1 MKLAARLLRVVLAAA
16 LLAPSSAFAQMR
28 ASVPGASAG
37 APTVVPS
44 FGAGLSAASVAG
56 PSLSAPSL
64 SPAAVLSA
72 PALVPSAV
80 SPVPAALLDSPK
92 ANRPVAAAAAKAVAP
107 AGVVPSALKPADAQA
122 PAKLDALTALRDM
135 PATLESAPAAAGR
148 FDGAK
153 VRDALD
159 EPVEPETV
167 TREISDQ
174 DVEEDLALWFTRKQ
188 KVDIKKDQIYTLV
201 RPILGNGS
209 RRYWE
214 KFEEKKSLVVKV
226 GGQGM
231 FMSRITYARSVP
243 INRMTLK
250 DFQGVYSKS
259 MLRGKT
265 IYKLRAK
272 LIAELNER
280 NDRTMRGQ
288 AGVVTQLSEV
298 RVVRVM
304 PFGQARLLPENKDE
318 DVYAPVERKAY
329 ALPPAMQGLN
339 HMSPKVVFIDMRL
352 FPDGVPYPILEDMT
366 KLMKAGMYF
375 ALLSDKAN
383 GAPGSVEEQLTRGLT
398 MKQKDSISRYK
409 LVVLSDDG
417 NALQSY
423 DGAFA
428 RYLPSQRFANQEQEL
443 MRFAAKQLG
452 LSGAIA
458 SHGTEF
464 IAPVLKGADAAAT
477 LSALLAQ
484 MKSLGLP
491 AGSWQAVVAER
502 DGKASVV
509 VRPHSLASAVPHLLE
524 SLREQEGLYV
534 NPSDIMTISRDE
546 ALLAATKGSFQPSS
560 LLEEQG
566 ADLAD
571 AALAAVLGP
580 YRENRPGDLAASAS
594 KITSFIYNP
603 DRVGSGFNGGSIYM
617 MMGHVMHAAFNWA
630 VWKYRNEGVFP
641 SADDTVEAAEKIW
654 LHEESRRTGKN
665 IDRPGENL
673 AGFHEVMR
681 GRMRTMH
688 AVTADILKVYPIAIG
703 TELSNMLVF
712 DNYKKGVPDNRD
724 ILRLIFDFVV
734 AREMPDGTLEV
745 AVVDFK
751 TGQTPTLQNLE
762 KDTQVQLYDLA
773 IRKMWPKI
781 SIPYGAL
788 GERRPVSD
796 YKIRFIYPT
805 AGYQPLLN
813 EWSRIKF
820 ERFLRNVMNRM
831 RRHNAPPAPKPAA
844 KPKRKAKK
852 APVKK

>member
-16 LLAPSSAFAQMR
+16 LLAPSSAFAQVR

-37 APTVVPS
+37 APTVIPS
-44 FGAGLSAASVAG
+44 FGAGLSAPSVTA
-56 PSLSAPSL
+56 PSVNAPSLSLTPVLSAPSVAP
-64 SPAAVLSA
+64 SVIPSVLPS
-72 PALVPSAV
+72 VPFAR
-80 SPVPAALLDSPK
+80 K
-92 ANRPVAAAAAKAVAP
+92 PVAAAASRAVAL
-107 AGVVPSALKPADAQA
+107 SAAQA
-122 PAKLDALTALRDM
+122 AVNSPNALAALREM
-135 PATLESAPAAAGR
+135 PSTLESAPAAAGK

-153 VRDALD
+153 VRDALE

-167 TREISDQ
+167 TSEISDQ
-174 DVEEDLALWFTRKQ
+174 DVQEDLALWFTRKQ
-188 KVDIKKDQIYTLV
+188 KADIKKDQVYALV
-201 RPILGNGS
+201 RPVLGNGS

-214 KFEEKKSLVVKV
+214 KFEEKKSLVIKV
-226 GGQGM
+226 AGQGM
-231 FMSRITYARSVP
+231 FMSRVTYARTVP

-265 IYKLRAK
+265 IHKLRAK

-288 AGVVTQLSEV
+288 SGVVTQLSEV

-304 PFGQARLLPENKDE
+304 PFGEARLLPENKDE
-318 DVYAPVERKAY
+318 DVYAPVARAKYE
-329 ALPPAMQGLN
+329 LPAAMQGLN
-339 HMSPKVVFIDMRL
+339 HMSPKVVFLDMRL
-352 FPDGVPYPILEDMT
+352 FKDGVPYPLIEDMT

-375 ALLSDKAN
+375 VLLSDKAN
-383 GAPGSVEEQLTRGLT
+383 DALGSVEEQLTRGLT
-398 MKQKDSISRYK
+398 MKQKENISRYK
-409 LVVLSDDG
+409 MIVLSDDG

-428 RYLPSQRFANQEQEL
+428 RYLPSRRFADQEQEL
-443 MRFAAKQLG
+443 MRFAARQLG
-452 LSGAIA
+452 LASLVA
-458 SHGTEF
+458 SHGTEL
-464 IAPVLKGADAAAT
+464 IVTVKKGGDAEAT
-477 LSALLAQ
+477 KLALIAQ
-484 MKSLGLP
+484 MKAMGLP
-491 AGSWQAVVAER
+491 ADAWQTSISRVGDADAFVI
-502 DGKASVV
+502 
-509 VRPHSLASAVPHLLE
+509 VRPQNLASSIPHLLE
-524 SLREQEGLYV
+524 SLREYEGLYV

-546 ALLAATKGSFQPSS
+546 ALLAATKGSVQTATM
-560 LLEEQG
+560 LEQQG
-566 ADLAD
+566 AELAD
-571 AALAAVLGP
+571 ASISAILGP

-603 DRVGSGFNGGSIYM
+603 DRVGGGFNGGSIYM

-641 SADDTVEAAEKIW
+641 SADDTIAAAEKIW
-654 LHEESRRTGKN
+654 LREEADRTGKN

-673 AGFHEVMR
+673 AGFHEVMV

-773 IRKMWPKI
+773 VRKMWPTI
-781 SIPYGAL
+781 SVPYGAS
-788 GERRPVSD
+788 GERRKVSD
-796 YKIRFIYPT
+796 YKIRFIYPS
-805 AGYQPLLN
+805 AGYQPILN
-813 EWSRIKF
+813 EWTRIKF
-820 ERFLRNVMNRM
+820 ERFLRNVMNRI
-831 RRHNAPPAPKPAA
+831 RKHNAPPAPKPEGKA
-844 KPKRKAKK
+844 KPKTKAK
-852 APVKK
+852 AAAKK

>member
-1 MKLAARLLRVVLAAA
+1 MNFAARLLRVVLAAA

-28 ASVPGASAG
+28 VSVPGASAG

-44 FGAGLSAASVAG
+44 FGTGLSAPSVTA

-64 SPAAVLSA
+64 SLTPVLSA
-72 PALVPSAV
+72 PSVVPSAV
-80 SPVPAALLDSPK
+80 SS
-92 ANRPVAAAAAKAVAP
+92 
-107 AGVVPSALKPADAQA
+107 VPSALKPVAAAAKAAVPAGVVPAAQKPVDPEA
-122 PAKLDALTALRDM
+122 PAKLSALNALRDM
-135 PATLESAPAAAGR
+135 PATLESAPAAAGK

-153 VRDALD
+153 VRDAAD

-167 TREISDQ
+167 TSEISDQ
-174 DVEEDLALWFTRKQ
+174 DVQEDLALWFTRKQ
-188 KVDIKKDQIYTLV
+188 KADIKKDQVYALV
-201 RPILGNGS
+201 RPVLGNGS

-214 KFEEKKSLVVKV
+214 KFEEKKSPVIK
-226 GGQGM
+226 GAGQGM
-231 FMSRITYARSVP
+231 FMSRVTYARTVP

-250 DFQGVYSKS
+250 DFEGVYSKS

-288 AGVVTQLSEV
+288 SGVVTQLSEV

-304 PFGQARLLPENKDE
+304 PFNEARLLPENKDE
-318 DVYAPVERKAY
+318 ETYAPVARTKYE
-329 ALPPAMQGLN
+329 LPAAMQGLN
-339 HMSPKVVFIDMRL
+339 HMSPKVVFLDMRL
-352 FPDGVPYPILEDMT
+352 FKDGVPYPLIEDMT

-375 ALLSDKAN
+375 VLLSDKPN
-383 GAPGSVEEQLTRGLT
+383 DGPGSVEEQLTRGLS
-398 MKQKDSISRYK
+398 MKQKEQISRYK
-409 LVVLSDDG
+409 MVVLADDG

-428 RYLPSQRFANQEQEL
+428 RYLPSNRFSNQEQEM
-443 MRFAAKQLG
+443 MRFAARQLG
-452 LSGAIA
+452 LASLVS
-458 SHGTEF
+458 SHGTEL
-464 IAPVLKGADAAAT
+464 IVTVKKGGDAEAT
-477 LSALLAQ
+477 KLALVAQ
-484 MKSLGLP
+484 MKAMGLP
-491 AGSWQAVVAER
+491 TESWQA
-502 DGKASVV
+502 SVSQTGDNAFV
-509 VRPHSLASAVPHLLE
+509 IVRPQNLASAIPHLLE
-524 SLREQEGLYV
+524 SLREYEGLYV
-534 NPSDIMTISRDE
+534 NPSDIMTISQDA
-546 ALLAATKGSFQPSS
+546 ALLAATKGSVQPSTM
-560 LLEEQG
+560 LEQQG
-566 ADLAD
+566 AELAD
-571 AALAAVLGP
+571 ASISAVLGP

-603 DRVGSGFNGGSIYM
+603 DRVGGGAFNGGSIYM
-617 MMGHVMHAAFNWA
+617 MMGHVMHSAFNWA

-641 SADDTVEAAEKIW
+641 SADETIAAAEKIW
-654 LHEESRRTGKN
+654 LREEADRTGKN

-673 AGFHEVMR
+673 AGFHEVMV

-751 TGQTPTLQNLE
+751 TGQTPTLQNLK

-781 SIPYGAL
+781 SVPYGAL
-788 GERRPVSD
+788 GERRAVSD
-796 YKIRFIYPT
+796 YKIRFIYPS

-820 ERFLRNVMNRM
+820 ERFLRNVMNRI
-831 RRHNAPPAPKPAA
+831 RRHNAPPAPKPEAKAKRKPKAKAAA
-844 KPKRKAKK
+844 KK
-852 APVKK
+852 

>member
-1 MKLAARLLRVVLAAA
+1 MSFAARLLRVVLAAA

-37 APTVVPS
+37 APTMVPS
-44 FGAGLSAASVAG
+44 IGAGLSAPSVTG
-56 PSLSAPSL
+56 PSMSAPSL
-64 SPAAVLSA
+64 SLTPVLTA
-72 PALVPSAV
+72 PAIAPSAV
-80 SPVPAALLDSPK
+80 SPVPSALK
-92 ANRPVAAAAAKAVAP
+92 PVSAVAAKAAVP
-107 AGVVPSALKPADAQA
+107 AGVVPAAQKPV
-122 PAKLDALTALRDM
+122 DALTALRDM

-153 VRDALD
+153 VRDALE

-174 DVEEDLALWFTRKQ
+174 NVEEDLALWFTRKQ
-188 KVDIKKDQIYTLV
+188 KTDIKKDQVYALV
-201 RPILGNGS
+201 RPVLGNGS

-214 KFEEKKSLVVKV
+214 KFEEDKSLVIKV
-226 GGQGM
+226 AGQGM
-231 FMSRITYARSVP
+231 FVSKVTYARTVP
-243 INRMTLK
+243 INRMTLR

-298 RVVRVM
+298 RVVRVL

-318 DVYAPVERKAY
+318 DVYAPVVRKSY
-329 ALPPAMQGLN
+329 ALPAAMQGLN
-339 HMSPKVVFIDMRL
+339 HMSPKVVFLDMRL

-383 GAPGSVEEQLTRGLT
+383 GAPGAVEEQLTRGLT

-452 LSGAIA
+452 LAGAIA

-464 IAPVLKGADAAAT
+464 IAPVMKGGDAEAT
-477 LSALLAQ
+477 KKALIAQ
-484 MKSLGLP
+484 MKTLGLP
-491 AGSWQAVVAER
+491 VGSWQSVVAER
-502 DGKASVV
+502 DGKTSVV
-509 VRPHSLASAVPHLLE
+509 VRPHNLASAVPHLLE

-560 LLEEQG
+560 LLEQQG
-566 ADLAD
+566 AELAD
-571 AALAAVLGP
+571 ASLAAVLGP

-603 DRVGSGFNGGSIYM
+603 DRVGGGFNGGSIYM

-641 SADDTVEAAEKIW
+641 SADDTVAAAEKIW
-654 LHEESRRTGKN
+654 LHEEAERKGKN

-673 AGFHEVMR
+673 AGFHEVMK

-688 AVTADILKVYPIAIG
+688 AVTADILKVYPIAVG

-796 YKIRFIYPT
+796 YKIRFIYPS

-844 KPKRKAKK
+844 KKKRKPK
-852 APVKK
+852 ARSSAN

>member
-1 MKLAARLLRVVLAAA
+1 MNFAARLLRVVLAAA
-16 LLAPSSAFAQMR
+16 MLAPSSAFAQAR
-28 ASVPGASAG
+28 VSVPGASAG
-37 APTVVPS
+37 APTIVPS
-44 FGAGLSAASVAG
+44 LGGGLGA
-56 PSLSAPSL
+56 PSLSAPSFSAPSL
-64 SPAAVLSA
+64 GSALMPALSA
-72 PALVPSAV
+72 PSIAPSALI
-80 SPVPAALLDSPK
+80 P
-92 ANRPVAAAAAKAVAP
+92 AAAAAKTVP
-107 AGVVPSALKPADAQA
+107 VAGVVPAAPAPIDAEA
-122 PAKLDALTALRDM
+122 PAKLSALTALRDM
-135 PATLESAPAAAGR
+135 PVALESAPAAASK

-153 VRDALD
+153 VRSAME
-159 EPVEPETV
+159 EPTEPETV
-167 TREISDQ
+167 TSEVSDQ
-174 DVEEDLALWFTRKQ
+174 NVQDDLALWFTRKQ
-188 KVDIKKDQIYTLV
+188 KVDIKKDQVYTLI
-201 RPILGNGS
+201 RPVLGNGS

-214 KFEEKKSLVVKV
+214 KFEEKASLIVKV
-226 GGQGM
+226 AGQGM
-231 FMSRITYARSVP
+231 FVSKVTYARTVP

-250 DFQGVYSKS
+250 DFEGVYSKS

-288 AGVVTQLSEV
+288 SGVVTQLSEV

-318 DVYAPVERKAY
+318 DTYAPVARTKYE
-329 ALPPAMQGLN
+329 LPAAMQGLF
-339 HMSPKVVFIDMRL
+339 HMSPKVVFLDMRL
-352 FPDGVPYPILEDMT
+352 FKDGVPYPLIEDMT

-375 ALLSDKAN
+375 VLLSDKAN
-383 GAPGSVEEQLTRGLT
+383 DAPGSVEEQLTKGLS
-398 MKQKDSISRYK
+398 MKQKDGISRYK
-409 LVVLSDDG
+409 MVVLADDG

-428 RYLPSQRFANQEQEL
+428 RYLPSNRFSGQEQEL
-443 MRFAAKQLG
+443 MRFAARQLG
-452 LSGAIA
+452 LASVIS
-458 SHGTEF
+458 SHGTEL
-464 IAPVLKGADAAAT
+464 IVTVKKGADADAT
-477 LSALLAQ
+477 LKTVVAQ
-484 MKSLGLP
+484 MKTLGLP
-491 AGSWQAVVAER
+491 TDSWQA
-502 DGKASVV
+502 SVSRTGDTDAFV
-509 VRPHSLASAVPHLLE
+509 IVRPQNLASAIPHLLE
-524 SLREQEGLYV
+524 SLREHEGLYV
-534 NPSDIMTISRDE
+534 NPSDIMLISRDE
-546 ALLAATKGSFQPSS
+546 ALQAAMKGSVQTATM
-560 LLEEQG
+560 LEVQG
-566 ADLAD
+566 AELAD
-571 AALAAVLGP
+571 ASISAILGP

-594 KITSFIYNP
+594 KITSFMYNP
-603 DRVGSGFNGGSIYM
+603 DRVGGGFNGGSIYM
-617 MMGHVMHAAFNWA
+617 MMGHVMHSAFNWA

-641 SADDTVEAAEKIW
+641 SADETVAAAEKIW
-654 LHEESRRTGKN
+654 IREEAERTGKN

-673 AGFHEVMR
+673 AGFHEVMK

-712 DNYKKGVPDNRD
+712 DNYKKGVADNRD

-762 KDTQVQLYDLA
+762 KDVQVQLYDLA

-781 SIPYGAL
+781 SVPYGAL

-796 YKIRFIYPT
+796 YKIRFIYPS

-831 RRHNAPPAPKPAA
+831 RKKNAPPAPKPEAKA
-844 KPKRKAKK
+844 KRKPKAKASAKK
-852 APVKK
+852 S

>member
-1 MKLAARLLRVVLAAA
+1 MNLSARLLRVVLAAA
-16 LLAPSSAFAQMR
+16 LMAPSSAFAQIR

-44 FGAGLSAASVAG
+44 FGAGLSAPSVTA

-64 SPAAVLSA
+64 SLTPVLSA

-80 SPVPAALLDSPK
+80 SPVPSALK
-92 ANRPVAAAAAKAVAP
+92 PVAAAAKATMP
-107 AGVVPSALKPADAQA
+107 AGVVPDAQKPVDPEA
-122 PAKLDALTALRDM
+122 PAKLSALTALRDM
-135 PATLESAPAAAGR
+135 PATLESAPAAAEK

-153 VRDALD
+153 VRDALE

-167 TREISDQ
+167 TSEVSDQ
-174 DVEEDLALWFTRKQ
+174 DVQEDLALWFTRKQ
-188 KVDIKKDQIYTLV
+188 KADIKKDQVYALV
-201 RPILGNGS
+201 RPVLGNGS

-214 KFEEKKSLVVKV
+214 KFEEKKSLVIKV
-226 GGQGM
+226 AGQGM
-231 FMSRITYARSVP
+231 FVSKVTYARTVP

-250 DFQGVYSKS
+250 DFEGVYSKS

-288 AGVVTQLSEV
+288 SGVVTQLSEV

-304 PFGQARLLPENKDE
+304 PFNEARLLPENKDE
-318 DVYAPVERKAY
+318 EIYAPVARTKYELPA
-329 ALPPAMQGLN
+329 ALQGLN
-339 HMSPKVVFIDMRL
+339 HMSPKVVFLDMRL
-352 FPDGVPYPILEDMT
+352 FKDGVPYPLIEDMT

-375 ALLSDKAN
+375 VLLSDKPN
-383 GAPGSVEEQLTRGLT
+383 DGPGSVEEQLTRGLS
-398 MKQKDSISRYK
+398 MKQKDQISRYK
-409 LVVLSDDG
+409 MVVLADDG

-428 RYLPSQRFANQEQEL
+428 RYLPSRRFANQEQEM
-443 MRFAAKQLG
+443 MRFAARQLG
-452 LSGAIA
+452 LASLVS
-458 SHGTEF
+458 SHGTEL
-464 IAPVLKGADAAAT
+464 IVTVKKGGHAEAT
-477 LSALLAQ
+477 KLALVAQ
-484 MKSLGLP
+484 MKAMGLP
-491 AGSWQAVVAER
+491 TESWQA
-502 DGKASVV
+502 SVSQTGDNAFV
-509 VRPHSLASAVPHLLE
+509 IVRPQNLASAIPHLLE
-524 SLREQEGLYV
+524 SLREYEGLYV
-534 NPSDIMTISRDE
+534 NPSDIMTISQDT
-546 ALLAATKGSFQPSS
+546 ALLAATKGSVQPSTM
-560 LLEEQG
+560 LEQQG
-566 ADLAD
+566 AELAD
-571 AALAAVLGP
+571 ASISAVLGP

-603 DRVGSGFNGGSIYM
+603 DRVGGGFNGGSIYM

-641 SADDTVEAAEKIW
+641 SADETIAAAEKIW
-654 LHEESRRTGKN
+654 LREEADRTGKN

-673 AGFHEVMR
+673 AGFHEVMV

-781 SIPYGAL
+781 SVPYGAL

-796 YKIRFIYPT
+796 YKIRFIYPS

-820 ERFLRNVMNRM
+820 ERFLRNVMNRI
-831 RRHNAPPAPKPAA
+831 RRHNAPPAPKPEGKA
-844 KPKRKAKK
+844 KPKAKAKP
-852 APVKK
+852 AAKK

>member
-44 FGAGLSAASVAG
+44 FGTGLSAPSVTA

-64 SPAAVLSA
+64 SLTPVLSA

-80 SPVPAALLDSPK
+80 SPVPSALK
-92 ANRPVAAAAAKAVAP
+92 PVAAAAKAAIP
-107 AGVVPSALKPADAQA
+107 AGVVPAAEKPVDPEA
-122 PAKLDALTALRDM
+122 PAKLSALNALRDM
-135 PATLESAPAAAGR
+135 PATLESAPAAAGK

-153 VRDALD
+153 VRPALE

-167 TREISDQ
+167 TSEISDQ
-174 DVEEDLALWFTRKQ
+174 NVQEDLALWFTRKQ
-188 KVDIKKDQIYTLV
+188 KTDIKKDQVYALV
-201 RPILGNGS
+201 RPVLGNGS

-214 KFEEKKSLVVKV
+214 KFEEKKSLVIKV
-226 GGQGM
+226 AGQGM
-231 FMSRITYARSVP
+231 FVSKVTYARTVP

-250 DFQGVYSKS
+250 DFEGVYSKS

-280 NDRTMRGQ
+280 NARTTRGQ
-288 AGVVTQLSEV
+288 SGVVTQLSEV

-304 PFGQARLLPENKDE
+304 PFGEARLLPENKDE
-318 DVYAPVERKAY
+318 ETYSPVARTPYQLPAP
-329 ALPPAMQGLN
+329 LQGLY
-339 HMSPKVVFIDMRL
+339 HMTPKVVLLDMRL
-352 FPDGVPYPILEDMT
+352 FKDGVPFPLIEDMT
-366 KLMKAGMYF
+366 KLMKSGVYF
-375 ALLSDKAN
+375 VLLSDKPN
-383 GAPGSVEEQLTRGLT
+383 DAPGSVEEQLTRGLS
-398 MKQKDSISRYK
+398 MKQKEQISRYK
-409 LVVLSDDG
+409 MVVLADDG
-417 NALQSY
+417 NVLQSY

-428 RYLPSQRFANQEQEL
+428 RYLPSRRFSGQEQEL
-443 MRFAAKQLG
+443 MRFAAS
-452 LSGAIA
+452 LSGMQGETL

-464 IAPVLKGADAAAT
+464 VSYLKKGEGAEGAMAS
-477 LSALLAQ
+477 LKSSLA
-484 MKSLGLP
+484 KNGLP
-491 AGSWQAVVAER
+491 VDSWQF
-502 DGKASVV
+502 SVGTKNGRSV
-509 VRPHSLASAVPHLLE
+509 LIVRPQNLASAVPYLLE
-524 SLREQEGLYV
+524 TLRDQEGLYV
-534 NPSDIMTISRDE
+534 NPGDMMTISRDE
-546 ALLAATKGSFQPSS
+546 ALLAATKGSVQPSA
-560 LLEEQG
+560 LLEVQG
-566 ADLAD
+566 AELAD
-571 AALAAVLGP
+571 ASLAAILGP

-603 DRVGSGFNGGSIYM
+603 DRVGGGFNGGSIYM
-617 MMGHVMHAAFNWA
+617 MMGHVMHSAFNWA

-641 SADDTVEAAEKIW
+641 SADETVAAAEKIW
-654 LHEESRRTGKN
+654 LHEESQREGRN

-673 AGFHEVMR
+673 AGFHEVMV

-688 AVTADILKVYPIAIG
+688 AVTADILKVYPIAVG

-773 IRKMWPKI
+773 VRKMWPTL
-781 SIPYGAL
+781 SVPYGAN
-788 GERRPVSD
+788 GERRKVSD
-796 YKIRFIYPT
+796 YKIRFIYPS
-805 AGYQPLLN
+805 AGYQPILN
-813 EWSRIKF
+813 EWTRIKF
-820 ERFLRNVMNRM
+820 ERFLRNVMNRI
-831 RRHNAPPAPKPAA
+831 RRHNAPPAPKPEAKAKRKPKAKAAA
-844 KPKRKAKK
+844 KK
-852 APVKK
+852 

>member
-16 LLAPSSAFAQMR
+16 LLAPSSAFAQVR

-44 FGAGLSAASVAG
+44 FGAGLSAPSVAA

-64 SPAAVLSA
+64 SLTPVLAAPSI
-72 PALVPSAV
+72 VPSAA
-80 SPVPAALLDSPK
+80 SP
-92 ANRPVAAAAAKAVAP
+92 
-107 AGVVPSALKPADAQA
+107 VPSALKPAAVAAAKAATLAGVVPSAQKPVDAQA
-122 PAKLDALTALRDM
+122 PARLDALTALRDM
-135 PATLESAPAAAGR
+135 PAALESAPAAGAK

-153 VRDALD
+153 VRDAAD

-167 TREISDQ
+167 TSEISDQ
-174 DVEEDLALWFTRKQ
+174 NVQDDLALWFTRKQ
-188 KVDIKKDQIYTLV
+188 KADIKKDQVYALV
-201 RPILGNGS
+201 RPVLGNGS

-214 KFEEKKSLVVKV
+214 KFEEKAPLVVKV
-226 GGQGM
+226 AGQGM
-231 FMSRITYARSVP
+231 FMSRVTYARTVP

-250 DFQGVYSKS
+250 DFEGVYSKS

-280 NDRTMRGQ
+280 NARTMRGQ
-288 AGVVTQLSEV
+288 SGVVTQLSEV

-318 DVYAPVERKAY
+318 ETYAPVERKKYELPA
-329 ALPPAMQGLN
+329 ALQGLN
-339 HMSPKVVFIDMRL
+339 HMSPKVVFLDMRL
-352 FPDGVPYPILEDMT
+352 FKDGVPYPLIEDMT

-375 ALLSDKAN
+375 VLLSDKPN
-383 GAPGSVEEQLTRGLT
+383 DAPGSVEEQLTRGLT
-398 MKQKDSISRYK
+398 MKQKDQISRYK
-409 LVVLSDDG
+409 MVVLADDG

-428 RYLPSQRFANQEQEL
+428 RYLPSRRFSNQEQEL
-443 MRFAAKQLG
+443 MRFAAGQVAMKG
-452 LSGAIA
+452 DTV

-464 IAPVLKGADAAAT
+464 VAYLNSTNLADGGALASLKN
-477 LSALLAQ
+477 S
-484 MKSLGLP
+484 MKLNGLP
-491 AGSWQAVVAER
+491 VDGWQF
-502 DGKASVV
+502 SVGEKNGRRALI
-509 VRPHSLASAVPHLLE
+509 VRPQSLASAIPHLLE
-524 SLREQEGLYV
+524 SLREYEGLYV

-546 ALLAATKGSFQPSS
+546 ALLAATKGSVQPSTM
-560 LLEEQG
+560 LEVQG
-566 ADLAD
+566 AELAD
-571 AALAAVLGP
+571 ASISAVLGP

-594 KITSFIYNP
+594 KIQSFIYNP
-603 DRVGSGFNGGSIYM
+603 DRVGGGAFNGGSIYM
-617 MMGHVMHAAFNWA
+617 MMGHVMHSAFNWA
-630 VWKYRNEGVFP
+630 VWTYRNTGVFP
-641 SADDTVEAAEKIW
+641 SADETVAAAERIW
-654 LHEESRRTGKN
+654 LREEADRTGKN

-673 AGFHEVMR
+673 AGFHEVMV

-745 AVVDFK
+745 AVLDFK

-781 SIPYGAL
+781 SVPYGAL
-788 GERRPVSD
+788 GERRQVSD
-796 YKIRFIYPT
+796 YKIRFIYPSS
-805 AGYQPLLN
+805 GYQPILN

-820 ERFLRNVMNRM
+820 ERFLRNVMNRI
-831 RRHNAPPAPKPAA
+831 RKHNAPPAPKPEAKAKRKPKAKAAA
-844 KPKRKAKK
+844 KK
-852 APVKK
+852 

>member
-16 LLAPSSAFAQMR
+16 LLAPSSAFAQTR
-28 ASVPGASAG
+28 ALVPGASAG

-44 FGAGLSAASVAG
+44 FGAGLSAPSVTA

-64 SPAAVLSA
+64 SLTPVLSA

-80 SPVPAALLDSPK
+80 SPVPTALK
-92 ANRPVAAAAAKAVAP
+92 PVAAAAAKAAMP
-107 AGVVPSALKPADAQA
+107 AGVVPAAQKPVDAQA

-135 PATLESAPAAAGR
+135 PASLESAPAAAGK

-153 VRDALD
+153 VRDALE

-167 TREISDQ
+167 TSEISDQ
-174 DVEEDLALWFTRKQ
+174 NVQDDLALWFTRRQ
-188 KVDIKKDQIYTLV
+188 KVDIKKDQVYALI
-201 RPILGNGS
+201 RPVLGNGS

-214 KFEEKKSLVVKV
+214 KFEEKKSLVIKV
-226 GGQGM
+226 AGQGM
-231 FMSRITYARSVP
+231 FVSRVTYARTVP

-250 DFQGVYSKS
+250 DFEGVYSKS

-280 NDRTMRGQ
+280 NDRTTRGQ
-288 AGVVTQLSEV
+288 SGVVTQLSEV

-304 PFGQARLLPENKDE
+304 PFGEARQLPENKDE
-318 DVYAPVERKAY
+318 EVYSPVARTPFQ
-329 ALPPAMQGLN
+329 LPAQLQGLY
-339 HMSPKVVFIDMRL
+339 HMTPKVILLDMRL
-352 FPDGVPYPILEDMT
+352 FKDGVPFPLIEDMT
-366 KLMKAGMYF
+366 KLMKSGVYF
-375 ALLSDKAN
+375 VLLSDKPN
-383 GAPGSVEEQLTRGLT
+383 DAPGSVEEQLTRGLT
-398 MKQKDSISRYK
+398 MKQKEQISRYK
-409 LVVLSDDG
+409 MVVLADDG

-428 RYLPSQRFANQEQEL
+428 RYLPSRRFANQEQEL
-443 MRFAAKQLG
+443 MRFAASQMSLASAM
-452 LSGAIA
+452 L

-464 IAPVLKGADAAAT
+464 VAYLKKKETAAGVLESLKSGM
-477 LSALLAQ
+477 AQ
-484 MKSLGLP
+484 NGLP
-491 AGSWQAVVAER
+491 VDSWQFSTGVRQGREAVI
-502 DGKASVV
+502 
-509 VRPHSLASAVPHLLE
+509 VRPQNLASAVPHLLE

-534 NPSDIMTISRDE
+534 NPGDMMTISRDA
-546 ALLAATKGSFQPSS
+546 ALLAATKGSVQTST
-560 LLEEQG
+560 LLEQEG
-566 ADLAD
+566 AELAD
-571 AALAAVLGP
+571 ASLAAVLGP

-603 DRVGSGFNGGSIYM
+603 DRVGYGGGGGSIYM
-617 MMGHVMHAAFNWA
+617 MMGHVMHSAFNWA
-630 VWKYRNEGVFP
+630 VWKYRNSGVFP
-641 SADDTVEAAEKIW
+641 TADETVAAAEKIW
-654 LHEESRRTGKN
+654 LHEESRREGKN

-673 AGFHEVMR
+673 AGFHEVMV

-773 IRKMWPKI
+773 VRKMWPTI
-781 SIPYGAL
+781 SVPYGAN
-788 GERRPVSD
+788 GERRKVSD
-796 YKIRFIYPT
+796 YKIRFIYPS
-805 AGYQPLLN
+805 AGYQPILN
-813 EWSRIKF
+813 EWTRIKF
-820 ERFLRNVMNRM
+820 ERFLRNVMNRI
-831 RRHNAPPAPKPAA
+831 RKHNAPPAPKPEGKA
-844 KPKRKAKK
+844 KPKAKAK
-852 APVKK
+852 AAAKK

>member
-1 MKLAARLLRVVLAAA
+1 
-16 LLAPSSAFAQMR
+16 
-28 ASVPGASAG
+28 
-37 APTVVPS
+37 
-44 FGAGLSAASVAG
+44 
-56 PSLSAPSL
+56 
-64 SPAAVLSA
+64 
-72 PALVPSAV
+72 
-80 SPVPAALLDSPK
+80 
-92 ANRPVAAAAAKAVAP
+92 
-107 AGVVPSALKPADAQA
+107 
-122 PAKLDALTALRDM
+122 
-135 PATLESAPAAAGR
+135 
-148 FDGAK
+148 
-153 VRDALD
+153 
-159 EPVEPETV
+159 
-167 TREISDQ
+167 
-174 DVEEDLALWFTRKQ
+174 
-188 KVDIKKDQIYTLV
+188 
-201 RPILGNGS
+201 
-209 RRYWE
+209 
-214 KFEEKKSLVVKV
+214 
-226 GGQGM
+226 
-231 FMSRITYARSVP
+231 
-243 INRMTLK
+243 
-250 DFQGVYSKS
+250 
-259 MLRGKT
+259 
-265 IYKLRAK
+265 
-272 LIAELNER
+272 
-280 NDRTMRGQ
+280 
-288 AGVVTQLSEV
+288 
-298 RVVRVM
+298 
-304 PFGQARLLPENKDE
+304 
-318 DVYAPVERKAY
+318 
-329 ALPPAMQGLN
+329 
-339 HMSPKVVFIDMRL
+339 
-352 FPDGVPYPILEDMT
+352 PYPILEDMT

-383 GAPGSVEEQLTRGLT
+383 DAPGSVEEQLTRGLT

-428 RYLPSQRFANQEQEL
+428 RYLPSRRFANQEQEL
-443 MRFAAKQLG
+443 MRFAAG
-452 LSGAIA
+452 LSGQQGETV

-464 IAPVLKGADAAAT
+464 VAYLKKSDTAEGALESLKRT
-477 LSALLAQ
+477 MAQ
-484 MKSLGLP
+484 NGLP
-491 AGSWQAVVAER
+491 VGSWQF
-502 DGKASVV
+502 SVGSKNGRAALI
-509 VRPHSLASAVPHLLE
+509 VRPHNLASAIPHLLE

-546 ALLAATKGSFQPSS
+546 ALLAATKGSFQPST
-560 LLEEQG
+560 LLEQQG
-566 ADLAD
+566 AELAD
-571 AALAAVLGP
+571 ASLAAVLGP

-603 DRVGSGFNGGSIYM
+603 DRVGGGFNGGSIYM

-641 SADDTVEAAEKIW
+641 SADDTVKIAEKIW
-654 LHEESRRTGKN
+654 LHEESQRKGKN

-773 IRKMWPKI
+773 IRKMWPRI

-796 YKIRFIYPT
+796 YKIRFIYPS

-820 ERFLRNVMNRM
+820 ERFLRNVMNRI
-831 RRHNAPPAPKPAA
+831 RKHNAPPAPKPAA
-844 KPKRKAKK
+844 KTKRKPKAKAAAKK
-852 APVKK
+852 

>member
-1 MKLAARLLRVVLAAA
+1 MNFAARLLRVVLAAA

-37 APTVVPS
+37 TPTVIPS
-44 FGAGLSAASVAG
+44 LGAGLSAPSVSV

-64 SPAAVLSA
+64 SLTPVLSA
-72 PALVPSAV
+72 PSLVPSAV
-80 SPVPAALLDSPK
+80 SPVPSALK
-92 ANRPVAAAAAKAVAP
+92 PVAAAAKAAVP
-107 AGVVPSALKPADAQA
+107 AGVVPAAQKPVDAQA

-153 VRDALD
+153 VRPALE

-167 TREISDQ
+167 TSEISDQ
-174 DVEEDLALWFTRKQ
+174 NVQEDLALWFTRKQ
-188 KVDIKKDQIYTLV
+188 KTDIKKDQVYALV
-201 RPILGNGS
+201 RPVLGNGS

-214 KFEEKKSLVVKV
+214 KFEEKKSLVIKV
-226 GGQGM
+226 AGQGM
-231 FMSRITYARSVP
+231 FMSRVTYARTVP

-288 AGVVTQLSEV
+288 SGVVTQLSEV

-304 PFGQARLLPENKDE
+304 PFNEARLLPENKDE
-318 DVYAPVERKAY
+318 DVYAPVARTKYE
-329 ALPPAMQGLN
+329 LPAAMQGLY
-339 HMSPKVVFIDMRL
+339 HMSPKVVFLDMRL
-352 FPDGVPYPILEDMT
+352 FKDGVPYPLIEDMT

-375 ALLSDKAN
+375 VLLSDKAN
-383 GAPGSVEEQLTRGLT
+383 DAPGSVEEQLTRGLT
-398 MKQKDSISRYK
+398 MKQKDAISRYK
-409 LVVLSDDG
+409 MLVLADDG

-428 RYLPSQRFANQEQEL
+428 RYLPSNRFSGSEQEL
-443 MRFAAKQLG
+443 MRFAASQINMK
-452 LSGAIA
+452 SATV
-458 SHGTEF
+458 SHGTQF
-464 IAPVLKGADAAAT
+464 VAYLNATNSVDGGA
-477 LSALLAQ
+477 L
-484 MKSLGLP
+484 KSLKDSMRSNGLP
-491 AGSWQAVVAER
+491 VDAWQY
-502 DGKASVV
+502 SVGEHNGRRALI
-509 VRPHSLASAVPHLLE
+509 VRPQSLASAIPHLLE
-524 SLREQEGLYV
+524 SLREYEGLYV
-534 NPSDIMTISRDE
+534 NPSDIMMVTRDE
-546 ALLAATKGSFQPSS
+546 ALLSATKGSVQPSTM
-560 LLEEQG
+560 LEQQG
-566 ADLAD
+566 AELAD
-571 AALAAVLGP
+571 ASISAVLGP

-603 DRVGSGFNGGSIYM
+603 DRVGGGFNGGSIYM

-641 SADDTVEAAEKIW
+641 SADDTIAAAEKIW
-654 LHEESRRTGKN
+654 LREEADRTGKN

-673 AGFHEVMR
+673 AGFHEVMV

-781 SIPYGAL
+781 SVPYGAL

-796 YKIRFIYPT
+796 YKIRFIYPS

-820 ERFLRNVMNRM
+820 ERFLRNVMNRI
-831 RRHNAPPAPKPAA
+831 RKHNAPPAPKPEAKAKRKPKAKAAA
-844 KPKRKAKK
+844 KK
-852 APVKK
+852 